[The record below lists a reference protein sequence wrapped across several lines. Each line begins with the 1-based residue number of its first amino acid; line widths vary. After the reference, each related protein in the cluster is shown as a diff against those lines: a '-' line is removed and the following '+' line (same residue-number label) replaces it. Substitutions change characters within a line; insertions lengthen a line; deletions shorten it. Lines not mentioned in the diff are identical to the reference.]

1 MQPPRRSIRASRRS
15 GARLAL
21 ALLALP
27 AGALAADPRPRADVV
42 RVQARGA
49 PGAYELAVTVRSP
62 DRDCGLYADWWEVVS
77 EDGRLLY
84 RRILM
89 HSHPD
94 EQPFTRPGGPV
105 PIAADTTV
113 IVRAHLVPTGYGG
126 AVLRG
131 SVARGFSAWAD
142 APPDFAASLATRP
155 PLPKECWR

>member
-1 MQPPRRSIRASRRS
+1 
-15 GARLAL
+15 
-21 ALLALP
+21 
-27 AGALAADPRPRADVV
+27 
-42 RVQARGA
+42 
-49 PGAYELAVTVRSP
+49 
-62 DRDCGLYADWWEVVS
+62 VS

-105 PIAADTTV
+105 AIDAETTV

-126 AVLRG
+126 AVMRG
-131 SVARGFSAWAD
+131 SVARGFSAWPD
-142 APPDFAASLATRP
+142 APADFAADLATRP

>member
-1 MQPPRRSIRASRRS
+1 MQRPVGSRDASLRRCA
-15 GARLAL
+15 GLAL
-21 ALLALP
+21 AWLALP
-27 AGALAADPRPRADVV
+27 ALALAAEPRADVV
-42 RVQARGA
+42 RVQARGPA
-49 PGAYELAVTVRSP
+49 GAYELAVSVRSP

-105 PIAADTTV
+105 PISPDATV
-113 IVRAHLVPTGYGG
+113 VVRAHLVPTGYGG
-126 AVLRG
+126 AVMRG
-131 SVARGFSAWAD
+131 SVARGF
-142 APPDFAASLATRP
+142 APWPDVPPGFAAGLATQP